1 MIPYY
6 IYLTIADVQ
15 LDRETFKR
23 QPELFDQ
30 VSRDSMFNEEKVEEL
45 VVNVSVPKMVSV
57 FQYNN

>member
-1 MIPYY
+1 MIPY